1 MITKKEILIGSI
13 EELTEYIDM
22 NYIQPAN
29 KLLPGLHSNLL
40 ISKEGVTKQLS
51 EIKSIG
57 TISVVVTNDSKNLTL
72 ESLFV
77 KII

>member
-13 EELTEYIDM
+13 EELTKYIDM